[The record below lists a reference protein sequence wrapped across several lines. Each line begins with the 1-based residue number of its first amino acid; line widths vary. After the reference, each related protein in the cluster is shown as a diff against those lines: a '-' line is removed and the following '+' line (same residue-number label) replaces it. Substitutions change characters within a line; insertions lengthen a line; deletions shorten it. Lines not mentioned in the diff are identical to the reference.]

1 MDHYAPAPPSPASAV
16 NAVTAAAARL
26 GSAVEEA
33 FSAAEEANR
42 SADLAAIRRDN
53 LLREIAE
60 LEQRKGVLAR
70 TVATLHREAGFYYTF
85 LNYF

>member
-1 MDHYAPAPPSPASAV
+1 M

-70 TVATLHREAGFYYTF
+70 TVAALHREARGSCVALLF
-85 LNYF
+85 LKA